1 MITRRS
7 GRQTASKAN
16 TTADL
21 PICRSAHLP
30 ICPPADLPICRPAHL
45 PAVLLAI
52 CLSAYLPTALLP
64 QQKPSAPTSRSP
76 QQAFILRTQTN
87 EVLVDVRVYDKTGK
101 AVTDLKQSDFRVF
114 EDGVSQAISDFS
126 LEDVEKLAQV
136 TNGEER
142 AQVIDLAKLPPE
154 VNADRVLQDHRLL
167 VFFFDLSSMQ
177 PDELMRALKATGDF
191 VGHRM
196 TPADLIA
203 VVTYSSNLRVVQD
216 FTNNRNSLTNVLRAI
231 LVGEESSNL
240 AAQGAIGEAGGTDA
254 NGMEVVTQ
262 DVSDAFTPDETEF
275 NIFNTDQKLA
285 AIESLAT
292 MLHQVPGRKNV
303 IHFSSGISRTG
314 QENQAQLRATIDAA
328 NQADVSLYTMDA
340 RGLLALPPGGD
351 ASSSSPAGTA
361 IYSGSAHASQV
372 SSLQG
377 SRETLAS
384 LSTDTGGKFFYDLN
398 DFSPAFQEVQRDNSS
413 YYLIGYSPTNKR
425 SDGRFRH
432 IRVEVSRPGLKLQA
446 RPGYFAPKN
455 FRQLT
460 REDKEVQLQQ
470 VMDLDVPFVDLP
482 FAIDTAYFLRPD
494 KKYTVVLAAKI
505 PGAEVSFLKKS
516 GKHETEF
523 DFAWRFTDAQNHV
536 AGGLHDTLPVKMTD
550 ETFEEVTGG
559 NLLYEGEI
567 TLAPGKYNLKVVA
580 RENEGGK
587 IGTFEAP
594 LVLPDVSHQGL
605 SLSTVVFSNEVRPA
619 DQLPRSRFDRDRN
632 APLQVGNRTVLP
644 SVTRV
649 FRTNQT
655 LSVYLESYAGKPPA
669 TPQSAAPPPSVG
681 FVFLRHGKKFAEA
694 GPFNAKAE
702 KGSALETTYFAQ
714 IPLEKFPVGRYTV
727 QVNVLDPAAARVVFT
742 RLPMAVV
749 KPPPRTPHG
758 GG

>member
-1 MITRRS
+1 VS
-7 GRQTASKAN
+7 
-16 TTADL
+16 L
-21 PICRSAHLP
+21 
-30 ICPPADLPICRPAHL
+30 
-45 PAVLLAI
+45 
-52 CLSAYLPTALLP
+52 CLGGATLFS
-64 QQKPSAPTSRSP
+64 QVKPSAPASRSP
-76 QQAFILRTQTN
+76 QQTFILRSQIN
-87 EVLVDVRVYDKTGK
+87 EVLVDVRVYDKSGK
-101 AVTDLKQSDFRVF
+101 PVTDLKQSDFRVF
-114 EDGVSQAISDFS
+114 EDGVQQTISDFS
-126 LEDVEKLAQV
+126 LEDLEKLAQV
-136 TNGEER
+136 SGGEEH

-154 VNADRVLQDHRLL
+154 VNADQVLQDHRLL
-167 VFFFDLSSMQ
+167 VLFFDLSSMQ
-177 PDELMRALKATGDF
+177 PDELMRALKASSDF
-191 VGHRM
+191 IAHRL
-196 TPADLIA
+196 TPADLVA

-216 FTNNRNSLTNVLRAI
+216 FTNNRDSLTKVLRSI
-231 LVGEESSNL
+231 LVGEESSTL
-240 AAQGAIGEAGGTDA
+240 AAAGTVGEAGGTDA
-254 NGMEVVTQ
+254 NGMEIVTQ

-292 MLHQVPGRKNV
+292 MLRQVPGRKNV

-351 ASSSSPAGTA
+351 ASSSSPSGTG
-361 IYSGSAHASQV
+361 IYSGSAVASQV

-384 LSTDTGGKFFYDLN
+384 LSTDTGGRFFYDLN
-398 DFSPAFQEVQRDNSS
+398 DFSPAFQEVQKENSS

-432 IRVEVSRPGLKLQA
+432 IRVEVSRQGLKLQA

-482 FAIDTAYFLRPD
+482 FAVDTAYFRRPD

-505 PGAEVSFLKKS
+505 PGSQVAFLKKS

-523 DFAWRFTDAQNHV
+523 DFAWRVTDAQNHIV
-536 AGGLHDTLPVKMTD
+536 GGLRDTLPVKMTD
-550 ETFEEVTGG
+550 ETFEEVTSG

-567 TLAPGKYNLKVVA
+567 SLPPGKYNLKVVV
-580 RENEGGK
+580 REDQGGK
-587 IGTFEAP
+587 MGTFEVP
-594 LVLPDVSHQGL
+594 LVVPDISGQGL
-605 SLSTVVFSNEVRPA
+605 SLSTVVLSNEVRPA
-619 DQLPRSRFDRDRN
+619 DQIPRTRFDRAKD
-632 APLQVGNRTVLP
+632 APLEVGNRTVLP

-649 FRTNQT
+649 FRSNQT
-655 LSVYLESYAGKPPA
+655 LSVYLESYAGKPVASASAQGTAPA
-669 TPQSAAPPPSVG
+669 SAPPPSVG
-681 FVFLRHGKKFAEA
+681 LVFLRRGRKFAEA
-694 GPFNAKAE
+694 GPFGGKLDAKVE
-702 KGSALETTYFAQ
+702 KGSAPKATYFAQ
-714 IPLEKFPVGRYTV
+714 IPLEKFPPGRYTV
-727 QVNVLDPAAARVVFT
+727 QVNVLDPAAARVAFT

-749 KPPPRTPHG
+749 KPPPRAPHG

>member
-1 MITRRS
+1 V
-7 GRQTASKAN
+7 
-16 TTADL
+16 
-21 PICRSAHLP
+21 H
-30 ICPPADLPICRPAHL
+30 
-45 PAVLLAI
+45 
-52 CLSAYLPTALLP
+52 
-64 QQKPSAPTSRSP
+64 
-76 QQAFILRTQTN
+76 
-87 EVLVDVRVYDKTGK
+87 VYDKSGNP
-101 AVTDLKQSDFRVF
+101 VTDLKQTDFRVY
-114 EDGVSQAISDFS
+114 EDGVQQTISGFS
-126 LEDVEKLAQV
+126 LEDVEKLQQI
-136 TNGEER
+136 TGGQER

-154 VNADRVLQDHRLL
+154 VNADQVLQDHRLL

-177 PDELMRALKATGDF
+177 PDELMRALKASGDF
-191 VGHRM
+191 VAHRM

-203 VVTYSSNLRVVQD
+203 VVTYSSNLRVAQD
-216 FTNNRNSLTNVLRAI
+216 FTNNRDSLAKVLRSI

-240 AAQGAIGEAGGTDA
+240 ATSGAIGEAGGTDA
-254 NGMEVVTQ
+254 NGMEIVTQ

-285 AIESLAT
+285 AIESLST
-292 MLHQVPGRKNV
+292 MLRQVPGRKNV

-351 ASSSSPAGTA
+351 ASSSSPSGTA
-361 IYSGSAHASQV
+361 IYSGSAHASQI

-398 DFSPAFQEVQRDNSS
+398 DFSPAFQEVQKENSS
-413 YYLIGYSPTNKR
+413 YYLIGYSPTDKR

-432 IRVEVSRPGLKLQA
+432 IRVAVTRPGLKVQA

-470 VMDLDVPFVDLP
+470 VMDLDVPFVDLQ

-494 KKYTVVLAAKI
+494 NKFTVVLAAKI
-505 PGAEVSFLKKS
+505 PGSQISFLKKS
-516 GKHETEF
+516 GKHETQF
-523 DFAWRFTDAQNHV
+523 DFAWKVTDGENHLV
-536 AGGLHDTLPVKMTD
+536 GGLRDTLPVKMTD
-550 ETFEEVTGG
+550 ETFDEVTSG

-567 TLAPGKYNLKVVA
+567 TLPPGKYNLKVVA

-587 IGTFEAP
+587 IGTFETP
-594 LVLPDVSHQGL
+594 LDLPQISEQAL
-605 SLSTVVFSNEVRPA
+605 SISTVVLSNEVRPSE
-619 DQLPRSRFDRDRN
+619 QLPRTRFDRDRT
-632 APLQVGNRTVLP
+632 APLQVGSRTVLP

-655 LSVYLESYAGKPPA
+655 LSVYLESYAGKA
-669 TPQSAAPPPSVG
+669 STPSSAPSAAAGTGVPPSVAL
-681 FVFLRHGKKFAEA
+681 VFLRHGKKFAEA
-694 GPFNAKAE
+694 GPFAAKAE
-702 KGSALETTYFAQ
+702 KGSAAKTSYFAQ

-727 QVNVLDPAAARVVFT
+727 QVNVLDPAAARVAFT
-742 RLPMAVV
+742 RVPMAVV
-749 KPPPRTPHG
+749 KPPPRVRQAG
-758 GG
+758 GS

>member
-1 MITRRS
+1 MDHLDTKTQRKS
-7 GRQTASKAN
+7 GSRA
-16 TTADL
+16 
-21 PICRSAHLP
+21 RSAWSGFWFLP
-30 ICPPADLPICRPAHL
+30 SVFFFVSLCLGGEPLFAQAKPA
-45 PAVLLAI
+45 
-52 CLSAYLPTALLP
+52 T
-64 QQKPSAPTSRSP
+64 PTSRSSP
-76 QQAFILRTQTN
+76 QAFILRSQTN
-87 EVLVDVRVYDKTGK
+87 EVLVDVRVYDKSGK
-101 AVTDLKQSDFRVF
+101 PVTDLKQSDFRVF
-114 EDGVSQAISDFS
+114 EDGVLQPIAGFS
-126 LEDVEKLAQV
+126 MEDIEKLAQV
-136 TNGEER
+136 TGGDER

-177 PDELMRALKATGDF
+177 PDELMRALKASSDF
-191 VGHRM
+191 VAHRL

-203 VVTYSSNLRVVQD
+203 VVTYSSSLRVAQD
-216 FTNNRNSLTNVLRAI
+216 FTNNRDSLSKVLRTI
-231 LVGEESSNL
+231 LVGEESSTL
-240 AAQGAIGEAGGTDA
+240 ATTGAIGEAGGADA
-254 NGMEVVTQ
+254 NGMEIVTQ

-285 AIESLAT
+285 AIESLST
-292 MLHQVPGRKNV
+292 MLRQVPGRKSV

-328 NQADVSLYTMDA
+328 NQANVSLYTMDA

-351 ASSSSPAGTA
+351 ASTSSPSGTG
-361 IYSGSAHASQV
+361 IYSGSAVASQV

-384 LSTDTGGKFFYDLN
+384 LATDTGGKTFYDLN
-398 DFSPAFQEVQRDNSS
+398 DFSPAFQEVQRLNSS
-413 YYLIGYSPTNKR
+413 YYLIGYTPTNKR

-432 IRVEVSRPGLKLQA
+432 VRVEVSRQGLKVQA

-460 REDKEVQLQQ
+460 REDKEVQLEQ

-482 FAIDTAYFLRPD
+482 FAIDTAYFRRPD

-505 PGAEVSFLKKS
+505 PGSQISFLKKS
-516 GKHETEF
+516 GRHETEF
-523 DFAWRFTDAQNHV
+523 DFAWRLTDAQNHV
-536 AGGLHDTLPVKMTD
+536 AGGLRDTLPVKMTD
-550 ETFEEVTGG
+550 ETFDEITSG

-580 RENEGGK
+580 RENQGGK
-587 IGTFEAP
+587 MGTFETS
-594 LVLPDVSHQGL
+594 LVLPEISDQGL
-605 SLSTVVFSNEVRPA
+605 SLSSVVLSNEVKPA
-619 DQLPRSRFDRDRN
+619 DQLPRARFERDKN
-632 APLQVGNRTVLP
+632 APLEVGNRTVLP

-655 LSVYLESYAGKPPA
+655 LTVYLESYAGKPAANTSAQNAASGA
-669 TPQSAAPPPSVG
+669 TLPPSVG
-681 FVFLRHGKKFAEA
+681 LVFLHHGKKFAEA
-694 GPFNAKAE
+694 GPFTGKAE
-702 KGSALETTYFAQ
+702 KGSATKATYFAQ

-727 QVNVLDPAAARVVFT
+727 QVNVLDLAAARVAFV

-749 KPPPRTPHG
+749 KPPPRAPHAG